1 MENFRTLGA
10 VKILR
15 NVDFSHFD
23 PSLALVALSVRV
35 PGCQILQMTD

>member
-1 MENFRTLGA
+1 MENFRTFGA

-23 PSLALVALSVRV
+23 PSFALVTLSVRV
-35 PGCQILQMTD
+35 PGCKKLQMTD